1 MGNDP
6 ARHVGVNV
14 TSVVIIATAFVGLGI
29 GASVG
34 AIGVVAFVG
43 LVAGRVAF
51 ELVGPHHRFT
61 IPMSGVTG
69 AVFVVTADLLGRLIG
84 HGFEVPVGLITTV
97 LGGAFLVSL
106 ILRNKVVT

>member
-1 MGNDP
+1 
-6 ARHVGVNV
+6 
-14 TSVVIIATAFVGLGI
+14 
-29 GASVG
+29 
-34 AIGVVAFVG
+34 
-43 LVAGRVAF
+43 
-51 ELVGPHHRFT
+51 
-61 IPMSGVTG
+61 MSGVTG